1 MFLNL
6 NLGIVE
12 SAVASLG
19 KHLPDLGDCSKLGAL
34 IMKAEGLPLD
44 LVLAC
49 LPFDFNKVWLCLL
62 LHPLRNFGIKLDKAH
77 SNRVQ
82 KVLDGI

>member
-12 SAVASLG
+12 SAVTSLG
-19 KHLPDLGDCSKLGAL
+19 EHLPDLGDGTELGAL

-44 LVLAC
+44 LVLAG
-49 LPFDFNKVWLCLL
+49 LPFDFNKVRLCLL
-62 LHPLRNFGIKLDKAH
+62 LHPLRNFGVELDKADSH
-77 SNRVQ
+77 RVQ
-82 KVLDGI
+82 KVLGSI

>member
-19 KHLPDLGDCSKLGAL
+19 KHLPDLGDGTELGAL
-34 IMKAEGLPLD
+34 IMKAEGLPFD

-49 LPFDFNKVWLCLL
+49 LSFDFYKVWLSLL

-77 SNRVQ
+77 SHRVQ
-82 KVLDGI
+82 KVLDSI